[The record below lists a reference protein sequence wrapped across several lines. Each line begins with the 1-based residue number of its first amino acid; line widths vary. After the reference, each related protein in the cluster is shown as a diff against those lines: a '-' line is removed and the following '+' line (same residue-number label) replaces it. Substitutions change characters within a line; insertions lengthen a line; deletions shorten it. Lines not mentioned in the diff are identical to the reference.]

1 MTNVKHIKRQRYYQ
15 IDVENIHK
23 NNPNP
28 KTKTYQGED
37 YETAM
42 LQAEFDC
49 IMNDVVKMTIINEG
63 WYTKCVK
70 DE

>member
-1 MTNVKHIKRQRYYQ
+1 MSNVKHIKRQRYYQ

-23 NNPNP
+23 NNPTP
-28 KTKTYQGED
+28 KNKSYAGDD

-49 IMNDVVKMTIINEG
+49 IVNDIVKMTIINQG
-63 WYTKCVK
+63 WYTRCVR